1 MTVSKHFGHAA
12 RALSLAS
19 FAFAMTATHDA
30 LASQKTPQ
38 EVYDGRPNNLDILP
52 GGAITTHPIRLVVSF
67 NLEYA
72 PNSAE
77 AEAFLTTW
85 YETISA
91 LPDDVDLEIQRQVSP
106 SAFQYAVSLTFNNW
120 EEYRIYE
127 SRPEFLQY
135 YYDHWKPHV
144 TGAEE
149 RVYLLGTA
157 PGNANGAPG

>member
-1 MTVSKHFGHAA
+1 ME
-12 RALSLAS
+12 
-19 FAFAMTATHDA
+19 FAMTSRRQIFRHVLPACATLGLLTAISAGDGH
-30 LASQKTPQ
+30 ASQKTPE
-38 EVYDGRPNNLDILP
+38 EVYEGRPNNLDILP
-52 GGAITTHPIRLVVSF
+52 EGAVTTSPIRLVVSF

-72 PNSAE
+72 PNSPE
-77 AEAFLTTW
+77 AEAFLRTW
-85 YETISA
+85 YESITA

-120 EEYRIYE
+120 EEYRTYE

-149 RVYLLGTA
+149 RAYLLNSL
-157 PGNANGAPG
+157 PGQ